1 MSAMP
6 AIDVPQFE
14 GTGSRAPSP
23 ESRTHGITRVS
34 LAELIALRARS
45 GKPALRAT
53 RATVAMAGGHPSR
66 LRGRG
71 MDYAESRVYQPGDD
85 VRCIDWRRTA
95 RSGRWHTKLFQE
107 EREQQQLV
115 LLDTNTTM
123 RFGTRVRF
131 KSVAAARAAAWWAW
145 TGVRGGDRV
154 GVAAFGAIRDA
165 QVPHAGS
172 RGALA
177 VVGALVRWDEQACAA
192 PTGARTHESLSLAL
206 QRVQRLLI
214 PGSRAMLV
222 SDGWC
227 VDAAARAAMAQVAAR
242 VDLRVA
248 IVIDALEHDP
258 VAPGVFAFESDAG
271 RTSVDLTSAAA
282 RGRFCEQ
289 LGEGW
294 QDLANLCDEVGVAWT
309 LLAAGS
315 EPDLPLTQLWCAARR
330 RR

>member
-1 MSAMP
+1 MP
-6 AIDVPQFE
+6 AAKTSIE
-14 GTGSRAPSP
+14 
-23 ESRTHGITRVS
+23 GITRVS
-34 LAELIALRARS
+34 LAELIAMRARS

-53 RATVAMAGGHPSR
+53 RNSRAMAGGHQSK

-115 LLDTNTTM
+115 LLDTNATM

-154 GVAAFGAIRDA
+154 GAAAFGANRSA
-165 QVPHAGS
+165 QVPHAGT

-177 VVGALVRWDEQACAA
+177 MLGALARWDEQARNVPACEANA
-192 PTGARTHESLSLAL
+192 EPLSLAL
-206 QRVQRLLI
+206 QRMQRLLV
-214 PGSRAMLV
+214 PGCRAMLV

-227 VDAAARAAMAQVAAR
+227 VDVAARAAMARVAGR

-248 IVIDALEHDP
+248 IVVDALEHAP
-258 VAPGVFAFESDAG
+258 VVPGVFAFEIDEG
-271 RTSVDLTSAAA
+271 RTSVDLTGAAA
-282 RGRFCEQ
+282 RGRFREQ
-289 LGEGW
+289 LGEAW
-294 QDLANLCDEVGVAWT
+294 QRLANLCDEVGIGWT
-309 LLAAGS
+309 LLPADV
-315 EPDLPLTQLWCAARR
+315 EPDAPLKQLWRAARR